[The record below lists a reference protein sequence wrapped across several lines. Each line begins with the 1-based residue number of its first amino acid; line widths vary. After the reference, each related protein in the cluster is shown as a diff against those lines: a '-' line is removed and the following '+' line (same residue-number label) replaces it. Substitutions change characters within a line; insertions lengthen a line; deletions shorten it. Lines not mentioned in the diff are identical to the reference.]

1 VLDVHLNA
9 ITRILHR
16 RTASLQTPD
25 YIITK
30 TFCIQGPSATQ
41 VKEVLCRSMFCIC
54 IFSITG
60 EFESHRNPFAQQKSS
75 ANPRPALYCPDNAR
89 QGHPPNGNNLRS
101 RKLRRRQL
109 KNYKIN
115 SNAFAHIAQ
124 VPAPLEPHLHPRCF
138 VFHYLPRIP
147 IPAVLSLSRNALLT
161 MY

>member
-115 SNAFAHIAQ
+115 SNASHHTSTRPSLWNRTYTHDVSCFTIY
-124 VPAPLEPHLHPRCF
+124 PGFRFLRCS
-138 VFHYLPRIP
+138 PCP
-147 IPAVLSLSRNALLT
+147 GMPC
-161 MY
+161 